1 MAQKKP
7 EKCEHLRLNAI
18 GDPKDGDYR
27 CTRCG
32 AWFKAK
38 KWAEAFRG

>member
-1 MAQKKP
+1 MLRKKP
-7 EKCEHLRLNAI
+7 EECDHWRLNAI
-18 GDPKDGDYR
+18 GDPNDGDYR

-38 KWAEAFRG
+38 KAKEA